1 MSILLIE
8 SVMINEAFQKS
19 QVICLHFPGEARRVV
34 RLPAAEEERGILGN
48 RRRADIQQPEF
59 TRLHVS

>member
-1 MSILLIE
+1 
-8 SVMINEAFQKS
+8 MINEAVQKS

-59 TRLHVS
+59 TRLHIS